1 MDAQTHVREP
11 RGYITRRWLLVGFV
25 LEQKPSETLSASNLF
40 PYMMNRISLN
50 RVIENICDRLMIV
63 KRRLREAVLQNPAEG
78 LLLSGGLDSSI
89 LVVLAP
95 DVRAITVT
103 LETGGRDLDYAGC
116 LISRLGV
123 EHYSKV
129 ISVEEA
135 IDSIPVV
142 VKVLESFDPA
152 IPNDLAIYFGL
163 EMAKEKGIKSIM
175 TGDGADELFAGYSF
189 MQEMLARHCYAQAL
203 AGPVDMNPVDMKII
217 NGAGGDDLES
227 YIQRITNHMHFGSED
242 LGKFLGIEIKQP
254 FLDPEFIKFALSIKS
269 DLKVREEGGKT
280 WGKWI
285 LRKAFEDL
293 LPEEIVWQAKRTI
306 EHGSGFARLRGII
319 ESKVSHKEFM
329 EIQKDCPIRFISR
342 EHLFYYRI
350 YRDVV
355 GEIPAPRQ
363 GQKPCSGCG
372 AGMEPTARHCRIC
385 GWIEN
390 NAYGSM
396 FLIRSPWSV
405 LSV

>member
-1 MDAQTHVREP
+1 MG
-11 RGYITRRWLLVGFV
+11 GYYL
-25 LEQKPSETLSASNLF
+25 
-40 PYMMNRISLN
+40 
-50 RVIENICDRLMIV
+50 DRLMIV
-63 KRRLREAVLQNPAEG
+63 RHRLREAVNRHLAEG

-89 LVVLAP
+89 LAALAP
-95 DVRAITVT
+95 DIRAITVT
-103 LETGGRDLDYAGC
+103 LEAGGQDLDYAGC
-116 LISRLGV
+116 LTSRLGV

-135 IDSIPVV
+135 IDSIPAV

-163 EMAKEKGIKSIM
+163 ELAKEKGLKSIM

-189 MQEMLARHCYAQAL
+189 MQEMPARHCYAQAL
-203 AGPVDMNPVDMKII
+203 
-217 NGAGGDDLES
+217 AGGDDLES
-227 YIQRITNHMHFGSED
+227 YIQRITNHMHFGSEG
-242 LGKFLGIEIKQP
+242 LGKFLGVEIKQP
-254 FLDPEFIKFALSIKS
+254 FLDPEFIKFALSIES
-269 DLKVREEGGKT
+269 DLKVKEEGGKT

-306 EHGSGFARLRGII
+306 ELGSGFARLRGII
-319 ESKVSHKEFM
+319 ESKVSGREFR

-372 AGMEPTARHCRIC
+372 AGLEPTARHCRIC
-385 GWIEN
+385 GWTE
-390 NAYGSM
+390 G
-396 FLIRSPWSV
+396 WS
-405 LSV
+405 